1 MGKFS
6 RHSSPSSVPRR
17 RQSISGETR
26 TPQPTVDDSST
37 FHRNRTIT
45 GSPSSHVRGAVE
57 GSGQL
62 KSGRVHAHA
71 LKHQRRKVGG
81 IFLVVAA
88 ISALLL
94 GIILQF
100 TATVAIATPGATT
113 AVDTETY
120 RKTVQDYF
128 AFRPLERLRFLTNED
143 ELTKYMRSTS
153 PEVETVRV
161 EGGGGFATSV
171 FSVSLRHPLA
181 SWTID
186 NTQYF
191 VDEKGVSFQKN
202 VFNSPAI
209 SISDESGVPVTA
221 GVSIAS
227 NRFLSYV
234 GQTIGAFQ
242 AEGVRVEKVIIPAN
256 TTRQIE
262 VVLAGQGYPLKL
274 SIDRQIEGQVEDG
287 VRAVRY
293 IEAQGKSPKY
303 IDVRVSGKAFYK
315 E

>member
-1 MGKFS
+1 M
-6 RHSSPSSVPRR
+6 
-17 RQSISGETR
+17 
-26 TPQPTVDDSST
+26 
-37 FHRNRTIT
+37 
-45 GSPSSHVRGAVE
+45 
-57 GSGQL
+57 
-62 KSGRVHAHA
+62 
-71 LKHQRRKVGG
+71 
-81 IFLVVAA
+81 VAA
-88 ISALLL
+88 VSAFLLV
-94 GIILQF
+94 IILQF
-100 TATVAIATPGATT
+100 TATIAIATPGATT
-113 AVDTETY
+113 AVNTENY
-120 RKTVQDYF
+120 RKTIQDYF

-143 ELTKYMRSTS
+143 ELTKYMHSAS

-171 FSVSLRHPLA
+171 FSVGLRRPLA
-181 SWTID
+181 SWIIND
-186 NTQYF
+186 TQYF

-202 VFNSPAI
+202 VFDTPAI
-209 SISDESGVPVTA
+209 SIADESGVPVEA

-234 GQTIGAFQ
+234 GRTIGAFQ
-242 AEGVRVEKVIIPAN
+242 SEGLNVEKVIIPAG

-262 VVLAGQGYPLKL
+262 VIVAGRDYSLKL
-274 SIDRQIEGQVEDG
+274 SIDRQVEGQVEDG

>member
-1 MGKFS
+1 M
-6 RHSSPSSVPRR
+6 
-17 RQSISGETR
+17 
-26 TPQPTVDDSST
+26 
-37 FHRNRTIT
+37 
-45 GSPSSHVRGAVE
+45 
-57 GSGQL
+57 
-62 KSGRVHAHA
+62 
-71 LKHQRRKVGG
+71 
-81 IFLVVAA
+81 
-88 ISALLL
+88 
-94 GIILQF
+94 
-100 TATVAIATPGATT
+100 
-113 AVDTETY
+113 
-120 RKTVQDYF
+120 
-128 AFRPLERLRFLTNED
+128 
-143 ELTKYMRSTS
+143 
-153 PEVETVRV
+153 
-161 EGGGGFATSV
+161 

-202 VFNSPAI
+202 VFYSPAI

-262 VVLAGQGYPLKL
+262 VVLAGQGYPLRL